1 VQAKTEIERRV
12 LMLIEPICVEQGLV
26 PVRVRLLGREKN
38 NILQIMAERK
48 IDGML
53 GIGECAKLSRAISAL
68 IDVEDPVSGK
78 YQLEVSSPGIDRPL
92 TLLSHF
98 VTWEGFEAKLE
109 LDRLIEGRRRFKGIL
124 AGVDAESILVDL
136 EGETE
141 TAQFPFDWISDAK
154 LVMND
159 KLLKNSAASS
169 KQQAKQQENENEH

>member
-1 VQAKTEIERRV
+1 MQAKTEIERRV

-78 YQLEVSSPGIDRPL
+78 YQLEVSSRGLIDP
-92 TLLSHF
+92 
-98 VTWEGFEAKLE
+98 
-109 LDRLIEGRRRFKGIL
+109 
-124 AGVDAESILVDL
+124 
-136 EGETE
+136 
-141 TAQFPFDWISDAK
+141 
-154 LVMND
+154 
-159 KLLKNSAASS
+159 
-169 KQQAKQQENENEH
+169 